1 MPQEE
6 KWLKFMNVHSTV
18 PFDCDIQLVEAA
30 FRVMQ
35 TLPVRSEIKHE
46 IPGLIDL
53 VCQVQV
59 RLGIAMPLKPTWKQ
73 TSEAELHNSLNAFNH
88 LLLARGIG
96 EAQERLFR
104 VIFTFLKEFVT
115 VPNYNGQVR

>member
-6 KWLKFMNVHSTV
+6 KWLKFIDVHFTV
-18 PFDCDIQLVEAA
+18 PFDVDIQLVEAA

-46 IPGLIDL
+46 ISGLIDL

-59 RLGIAMPLKPTWKQ
+59 RLGIVMPLKPTWKQ
-73 TSEAELHNSLNAFNH
+73 TSETELHNSLNELNH

-115 VPNYNGQVR
+115 VPNYNGQIR